1 MWRAVAAAA
10 AAVGAGGAWAARSPG
25 GSLRP
30 GPAEGRWRGSGA
42 TAQGLVGSRA
52 GSASSRPPPAQSPAR
67 ARRGERPVVGD
78 VQSGSLSPDLAPD
91 VFFLRV
97 RLEDTGEMFRVT
109 NCHGDMTVRE
119 LKEEL
124 DLMVGIPFNLQRLQY
139 LDQGVLMD
147 GATLKFHD
155 VVPGGIVSLCIW
167 HYDGWTE
174 LVVAAVEGDPS
185 KLSCVGV
192 SEDCYY
198 RTPNSERFRDEEW
211 RQWRAQR
218 AFVALYITSH
228 RGHAEAT
235 QYLLEQGANSLGR
248 SPLGRTPLH
257 VAAAMGR
264 LDCISLL
271 FKWGALIHNRDA
283 KGETPISIARRL
295 NRKQSVWRMFL
306 LHWLAQSRSVD
317 AKDVTVTVKKAL
329 KGVKAGAGPTR
340 KTPH

>member
-1 MWRAVAAAA
+1 
-10 AAVGAGGAWAARSPG
+10 
-25 GSLRP
+25 
-30 GPAEGRWRGSGA
+30 RGSGA
-42 TAQGLVGSRA
+42 TGM
-52 GSASSRPPPAQSPAR
+52 
-67 ARRGERPVVGD
+67 ARRSGAARQLAAPPRAVPGPGSPPERPVVGD